1 MKIFRIWNQNIV
13 ITHQFLS
20 LKIRDSEC
28 KISQGETLSEMLMVT
43 NVHDRCD
50 DKKRCETSWLD
61 LKFTLQAQSGWQLS
75 VLTNINHNTADWQPA
90 GLLQNKTAENISSLR
105 QKYFSEKCAVSGCC
119 KTVISKE
126 EWVDEE
132 ICCLT
137 GNLGQQQRIC

>member
-1 MKIFRIWNQNIV
+1 MAGFKIHTPGSVWL
-13 ITHQFLS
+13 TA
-20 LKIRDSEC
+20 EC
-28 KISQGETLSEMLMVT
+28 FDKYKSQHG
-43 NVHDRCD
+43 
-50 DKKRCETSWLD
+50 WL
-61 LKFTLQAQSGWQLS
+61 T
-75 VLTNINHNTADWQPA
+75 